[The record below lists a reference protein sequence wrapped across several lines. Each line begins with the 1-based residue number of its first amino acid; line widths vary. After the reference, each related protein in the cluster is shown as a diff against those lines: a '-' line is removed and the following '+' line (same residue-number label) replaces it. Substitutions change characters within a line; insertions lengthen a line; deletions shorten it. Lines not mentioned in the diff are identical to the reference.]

1 MPDMPGVRPE
11 IELAWRRAQLAG
23 LDPGMEVRGS
33 VLSDID
39 RRSRLIVAA
48 EPVLDRMAQDLVDTR
63 FSVLL
68 ADSAS
73 VIVDRRYGQRSLTGT
88 VWLNEAHQYTPYQ
101 VFGGHKQSGIGAEN
115 SLHGLGE
122 YTNWQS
128 ITLNKDPDAV

>member
-1 MPDMPGVRPE
+1 MTDASGRSGVRPE
-11 IELAWRRAQLAG
+11 IELAWRRAQMFG

-39 RRSRLIVAA
+39 RRSRLVVAA

-73 VIVDRRYGQRSLTGT
+73 IIVDRRYGQPIVHPATRRLEGVLDVTGHVDDATELSTCCMPATTRSF
-88 VWLNEAHQYTPYQ
+88 A
-101 VFGGHKQSGIGAEN
+101 S
-115 SLHGLGE
+115 
-122 YTNWQS
+122 
-128 ITLNKDPDAV
+128 